1 MDQPVRWTAMT
12 LSVTVAVGEGC
23 AEVVSSRVHPV
34 GDTGGRGGRR
44 DAVEGG
50 PCHVHSGDVP
60 ALGGE
65 PEGVAA
71 VPAPQPTT

>member
-1 MDQPVRWTAMT
+1 M
-12 LSVTVAVGEGC
+12 
-23 AEVVSSRVHPV
+23 SSRVHPV